1 MGIKAGGPSA
11 NPAMFRDLVQK
22 DKVKRRPTEL
32 MRRSANSWQSIGV
45 IPSSCCCPLRARMIH
60 LPSVEVGVTEG
71 TAKKNHGRLYI
82 IFRCFGTAR
91 HFLPDQVKV
100 FEAVSS
106 ADPRDEE
113 AQAPEPSER
122 PLRDTECFFLCD
134 DVLGLLA

>member
-1 MGIKAGGPSA
+1 MAQHHCVLVISGMGIKAGGPPA

-32 MRRSANSWQSIGV
+32 IRRSANSWQLMGV
-45 IPSSCCCPLRARMIH
+45 IPSSCCCPLCAGMIS
-60 LPSVEVGVTEG
+60 LPSVEVGVEG
-71 TAKKNHGRLYI
+71 TAKKNDGCRLYI

-91 HFLPDQVKV
+91 HFLPDQVEV

-113 AQAPEPSER
+113 AQAPDPTI
-122 PLRDTECFFLCD
+122 LDTP
-134 DVLGLLA
+134 